1 MWWLIGI
8 AGIGAALLYVTMFLV
23 FGWRTIS
30 NGHGLLFVL
39 GFFLPAA
46 LGCRSA
52 QITESGVLVSFGR
65 SRTLAG
71 QRHL

>member
-8 AGIGAALLYVTMFLV
+8 AGIGAVLLYATMLLL

-39 GFFLPAA
+39 GFILPV
-46 LGCRSA
+46 LWLV
-52 QITESGVLVSFGR
+52 GVLR
-65 SRTLAG
+65 SPSPG
-71 QRHL
+71 Y

>member
-8 AGIGAALLYVTMFLV
+8 GGIFALLTYITMFLV

-39 GFFLPAA
+39 GFFLPV
-46 LGCRSA
+46 LW
-52 QITESGVLVSFGR
+52 IVGVLKR
-65 SRTLAG
+65 PNPEYA
-71 QRHL
+71 